1 MIKKIVHAIVP
12 RRLRQKRSNEIISR
26 IQVYCI
32 FLALAGC
39 GVYGAVYYLAGAKFL
54 LGIAVLMA
62 FLLSSLL
69 LAFRFVSKSRYIT
82 WGFILSL
89 YFAYFTQIYFTGGP
103 YSYVLANLFLLPFFG
118 LLPGVRRNWYYFAGL
133 TIFTIVSF
141 FVASVFFKYP
151 FPDEIPTE
159 YDLIFNSVGTLF
171 PFIGVTLLLPGFL
184 KNIAKDNRALKEAFH
199 QLKKT
204 SKRLVESEK
213 LASLGQLTAGI
224 AHEINNP
231 VNYTLGSAK
240 HLKKDIED
248 LLEYERYRVELL
260 KKLEQALAA
269 GELED
274 KVGLLQELLSENEK
288 RKEEVQYDVLLE
300 ELKALMD
307 SVENGAE
314 RTAEIVK
321 GLRTF
326 SRLDDAEFKLIN
338 IEEYV
343 ESTLILLQSKMKG
356 RIEVK
361 KFYNK
366 LPPVEC
372 NPSKINQVLL
382 NIISNAVQAI
392 EGEGFIKIHL
402 TYNVGL
408 QQVTIKVE
416 DSGKGIPKS
425 IESEVFNPF
434 FTTKEVGQGT
444 GLGLAMCKGIVEEH
458 GGRLFFRSL
467 PGVGTTFFI
476 ELPLKSQRE
485 QTEEGSPDTTSAS
498 VSGDILLE

>member
-1 MIKKIVHAIVP
+1 MIRKLVHAIVP
-12 RRLRQKRSNEIISR
+12 ERLRRRRSNEIISR

-32 FLALAGC
+32 FFALVGC
-39 GVYGAVYYLAGAKFL
+39 AVYGSVWYLAGAEVLFGLAILIAFMLCCL
-54 LGIAVLMA
+54 L
-62 FLLSSLL
+62 F
-69 LAFRFVSKSRYIT
+69 AFRWVMKSRYIT
-82 WGFILSL
+82 WGFILTL
-89 YFAYFTQIYFTGGP
+89 YLAYFTQIYYTGGP

-118 LLPGVRRNWYYFAGL
+118 LLPGVRRNWYYFSGL
-133 TIFTIVSF
+133 TILTILGF
-141 FVASVFFKYP
+141 FMASVTFGLQ
-151 FPDEIPTE
+151 FPDEIPTK

-171 PFIGVTLLLPGFL
+171 PYIAVTLLLPGFL
-184 KNIAKDNRALKEAFH
+184 KTVAKDNKALKDAYH

-248 LLEYERYRVELL
+248 LLEYENYRVELL
-260 KKLEQALAA
+260 RKLENSLAS

-274 KVGLLQELLSENEK
+274 KVGVLKESLNENEK
-288 RKEEVQYDVLLE
+288 RKEEVQYDILLE

-343 ESTLILLQSKMKG
+343 ESTLVLLQSKLKG

-361 KFYNK
+361 RLYNK

-382 NIISNAVQAI
+382 NIISNAIQAI

-416 DSGKGIPKS
+416 DSGKGIPRS

-444 GLGLAMCKGIVEEH
+444 GLGLAMCKGIIEEH

-476 ELPLKSQRE
+476 ELPLKSPKRH
-485 QTEEGSPDTTSAS
+485 TEEQDSEKSAN
-498 VSGDILLE
+498 VSGDLLVE